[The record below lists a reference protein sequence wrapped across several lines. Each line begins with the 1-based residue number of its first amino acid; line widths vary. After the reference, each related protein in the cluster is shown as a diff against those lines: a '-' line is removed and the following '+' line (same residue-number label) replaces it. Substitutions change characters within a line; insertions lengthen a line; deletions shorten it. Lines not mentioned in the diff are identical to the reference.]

1 MTYRPS
7 EPGNYVINIKYAD
20 EHVQGSPFIAKIG
33 GEPSARLLER
43 ITRRREA
50 ADVTHVGS
58 QCELSLRV
66 PGGLKGAQREL
77 REKNAENNCCHSPSR
92 RNQPLR
98 HVGQCD
104 QHVRHHGSL

>member
-50 ADVTHVGS
+50 ADVTHIGS

-66 PGGLKGAQREL
+66 PGGLFFYFTADNSAAFFFEL
-77 REKNAENNCCHSPSR
+77 LNYI
-92 RNQPLR
+92 
-98 HVGQCD
+98 
-104 QHVRHHGSL
+104 